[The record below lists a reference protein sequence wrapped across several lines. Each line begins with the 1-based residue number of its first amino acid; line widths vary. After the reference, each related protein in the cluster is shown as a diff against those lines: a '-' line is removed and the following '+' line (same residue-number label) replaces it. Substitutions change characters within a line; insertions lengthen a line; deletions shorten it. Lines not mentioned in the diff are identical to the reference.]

1 MMWKYV
7 WCYDVTNLWNALQ
20 IKLSNPKIKV
30 ELSSFNI
37 ERNELKFELTEWSYF
52 NFIGRAITDLFRRFR
67 KHEYAV
73 QHDEPVQ
80 LYGKSIT
87 IFYTDTHQI

>member
-7 WCYDVTNLWNALQ
+7 WCNDVTNIRNALQ

-30 ELSSFNI
+30 EISSFNI
-37 ERNELKFELTEWSYF
+37 ERNELKFELTEWSYMYV
-52 NFIGRAITDLFRRFR
+52 NFIGRTITDLFRRSR

-73 QHDEPVQ
+73 QHDEHVR
-80 LYGKSIT
+80 L
-87 IFYTDTHQI
+87 